1 MKFLKIVVALAALV
15 TLPAMAMAQS
25 DAEMM
30 FANPSKLTQTEGKD
44 IYNAICAGCHMP
56 EGEGAVGAGKYPALA
71 NNESIEA
78 AAYPIYVII
87 HGQKAMPPLGGVL
100 SDEQIAAVVEYIR
113 TNFGNNYTEE
123 VTVQEVT
130 DSR

>member
-1 MKFLKIVVALAALV
+1 MKFLKVVIALALAF
-15 TLPAMAMAQS
+15 LPIAAVAQS

-30 FANPSKLTQTEGKD
+30 FTNPSRLTQTEGKN

-56 EGEGAVGAGKYPALA
+56 EGEGAVGAGMYPALA
-71 NNESIEA
+71 NNESLEA
-78 AAYPIYVII
+78 AGYPIYVII

-100 SDEQIAAVVEYIR
+100 NDEQIAAVVEYVR

-123 VTVQEVT
+123 VTIQEVT

>member
-1 MKFLKIVVALAALV
+1 MTTLKIALAAALALLA
-15 TLPAMAMAQS
+15 TPAFAQS
-25 DAEMM
+25 DAAMM
-30 FANPSKLTQTEGKD
+30 FADPSKLTQTDGKD

-56 EGEGAVGAGKYPALA
+56 EGQGAVGAGMYPALA
-71 NNESIEA
+71 NNATLEA

-87 HGQKAMPPLGGVL
+87 NGQKGMPALGRVL
-100 SDEQIAAVVEYIR
+100 SDEQIAAVVGYIR
-113 TNFGNNYTEE
+113 TNFGNNYAEE

>member
-1 MKFLKIVVALAALV
+1 MKFLKIVVALALV
-15 TLPAMAMAQS
+15 SLPAAAVAQS

-30 FANPSKLTQTEGKD
+30 FANPSKLTQTDGKD
-44 IYNAICAGCHMP
+44 IYDAICAGCHMP
-56 EGEGAVGAGKYPALA
+56 EGQGAVGAGKYPALA